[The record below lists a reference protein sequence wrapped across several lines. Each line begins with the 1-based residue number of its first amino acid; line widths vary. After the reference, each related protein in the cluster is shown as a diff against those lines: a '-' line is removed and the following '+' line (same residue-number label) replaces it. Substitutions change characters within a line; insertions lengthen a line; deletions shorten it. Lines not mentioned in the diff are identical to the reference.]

1 MLQQLSI
8 KNYAIIDSL
17 EIDFKKGFSVITG
30 ETGSGKSIILGAL
43 QLLMGQRADS
53 KSILNSDKK
62 CIIEGSFSIESYH
75 LETFFTQYDID
86 YDAKE
91 TIIRRD
97 ISSNGKSRAFINDSP
112 VSLAILKEFSA
123 YLIDIHSQH
132 QTVHLNNANYQLQLI
147 DSLAQ
152 NSQENHK
159 QLLDE
164 YLKGYTELKALEKE
178 LDSSLNEGEESKSQL
193 DYMSFL
199 YNELEEANLIVGEKA
214 VLEEQIKTAENKE
227 EVNSILQKVSYILE
241 NNHSVDPVNTQ
252 LFNLV
257 QDLQNISTYN
267 SKYTELAERLNSATI
282 ELADLSKESESLL
295 ASSIDDSIDYEQ
307 AGDRLNL
314 INQLEQKHRVLS
326 FDELIEKFNSIGE
339 HLNKYSS
346 TEATLERLSKAISDS
361 TSKLLKKAKS
371 ISINRNKV
379 AKEIDG
385 FIIASLIDLG
395 IKNGQFKVSI
405 TKREVLNEWG
415 IDSVNFLFSAN
426 KGMTLQEMSKVASGG
441 ETSRLMLALKALL
454 AKHLALPCLVL
465 DEIDTG
471 VSGEIA
477 GKIAKLLLEM
487 SKETQLIVISHLPQ
501 VAARANNHYKVEKK
515 DIKGRTQTLIN
526 KLSEEERLEE
536 LAKML
541 SGEQISEAA
550 LENAKALIANY

>member
-132 QTVHLNNANYQLQLI
+132 QTVHLNNANYQLLLI

-164 YLKGYTELKALEKE
+164 YQEGYTELNALKKE

-227 EVNSILQKVSYILE
+227 EVNSVLQKVSYILE

-307 AGDRLNL
+307 ASDRLNL

-346 TEATLERLSKAISDS
+346 TEATIERLSKAISDS

-371 ISINRNKV
+371 ISINRYKV
-379 AKEIDG
+379 AKDIDG

>member
-97 ISSNGKSRAFINDSP
+97 ISSNGKSRAFINDNP

-132 QTVHLNNANYQLQLI
+132 QTVHLNNANYQLLLI

-164 YLKGYTELKALEKE
+164 YQEGYTELNALKKE

-227 EVNSILQKVSYILE
+227 EVNSVLQKVSYILE

-295 ASSIDDSIDYEQ
+295 ASSIDDSVDYEQ
-307 AGDRLNL
+307 AGERLNL

-346 TEATLERLSKAISDS
+346 TEATIERLSKAISDS

>member
-164 YLKGYTELKALEKE
+164 YQEGYTELNALKKE

-346 TEATLERLSKAISDS
+346 TEATIERLTKAISDL

-371 ISINRNKV
+371 ISINRYKV
-379 AKEIDG
+379 AKDIDG

>member
-164 YLKGYTELKALEKE
+164 YQEGYTELNALKKE

-346 TEATLERLSKAISDS
+346 TEATIERLTKAISDL

-379 AKEIDG
+379 AKDIDG

>member
-17 EIDFKKGFSVITG
+17 EIDFKKGFTVITG

-75 LETFFTQYDID
+75 LESFFTEYEID

-112 VSLAILKEFSA
+112 VSLTILKEFSS

-164 YLKGYTELKALEKE
+164 YQEGYTELNALNKE

-193 DYMSFL
+193 DYLSFL
-199 YNELEEANLIVGEKA
+199 YNELEEANLIVGEKT

-227 EVNSILQKVSYILE
+227 EVNSVLQKVSYILE
-241 NNHSVDPVNTQ
+241 NNHRVEPINTQ

-295 ASSIDDSIDYEQ
+295 ASSIDDTIDYEQ
-307 AGDRLNL
+307 ASERLNL

-339 HLNKYSS
+339 HLNKYLS
-346 TEATLERLSKAISDS
+346 TEATIDRLTKAISDL

-379 AKEIDG
+379 AKDIDG
-385 FIIASLIDLG
+385 FIIASLKDLG

-405 TKREVLNEWG
+405 TKKEVLNEWG

>member
-97 ISSNGKSRAFINDSP
+97 ISSNGKSRAFINDNP

-132 QTVHLNNANYQLQLI
+132 QTVHLNNANYQLLLI

-164 YLKGYTELKALEKE
+164 YQEGYTELNALKKE

-199 YNELEEANLIVGEKA
+199 YNELEEANLIVGEKE

-346 TEATLERLSKAISDS
+346 TEATIERLTKAISDL

>member
-164 YLKGYTELKALEKE
+164 YQEGYTELNALKKE

-227 EVNSILQKVSYILE
+227 EVNSVLQKVSYILE

-346 TEATLERLSKAISDS
+346 TEATIERLTKAISDL

-371 ISINRNKV
+371 ISINRYKV
-379 AKEIDG
+379 AKDIDG

-405 TKREVLNEWG
+405 TEREVLNEWG

>member
-112 VSLAILKEFSA
+112 VSLTILKEFSA

-132 QTVHLNNANYQLQLI
+132 QTVHLNNANYQLLLI

-164 YLKGYTELKALEKE
+164 YQEGYTELNALKKE

-379 AKEIDG
+379 AKDIDG

>member
-164 YLKGYTELKALEKE
+164 YQEGYTELNALKKE

-199 YNELEEANLIVGEKA
+199 YNELEEANLIVGEKE

-346 TEATLERLSKAISDS
+346 TEATIERLTKAISDL

>member
-164 YLKGYTELKALEKE
+164 YQEGYTELNALKKE

-227 EVNSILQKVSYILE
+227 EVNSVLQKVSYILE

-282 ELADLSKESESLL
+282 ELADLSKESESLY
-295 ASSIDDSIDYEQ
+295 ASSIDDSVDYEQ
-307 AGDRLNL
+307 AGERLNL

-371 ISINRNKV
+371 ISINRYKV
-379 AKEIDG
+379 AKDIDG

>member
-97 ISSNGKSRAFINDSP
+97 ISSNGKSRAFINDNP

-164 YLKGYTELKALEKE
+164 YQEGYTELNALKKE

-227 EVNSILQKVSYILE
+227 EVNSVLQKVSYILE

-346 TEATLERLSKAISDS
+346 TEATIERLTKAISDL

-515 DIKGRTQTLIN
+515 DIKGRTQTLIS

>member
-164 YLKGYTELKALEKE
+164 YQEGYTELNALKKE

-371 ISINRNKV
+371 ISINRYKV
-379 AKEIDG
+379 AKDIDG

>member
-164 YLKGYTELKALEKE
+164 YQEGYTELNALKKE

-199 YNELEEANLIVGEKA
+199 YNELEEANLIVGEKE

-346 TEATLERLSKAISDS
+346 TEATIERLSKAISDS

-371 ISINRNKV
+371 ISINRYKV
-379 AKEIDG
+379 AKDIDG

>member
-164 YLKGYTELKALEKE
+164 YQEGYTELNALKKE

-307 AGDRLNL
+307 ASDRLNL

-346 TEATLERLSKAISDS
+346 TEATIERLSKAISDS

-371 ISINRNKV
+371 ISINRYKV
-379 AKEIDG
+379 AKDIDG

>member
-17 EIDFKKGFSVITG
+17 EIDFKKGFSIITG

-75 LETFFTQYDID
+75 LETFFTEYEID

-112 VSLAILKEFSA
+112 VSLTILKEFSS

-147 DSLAQ
+147 DSFAQ

-164 YLKGYTELKALEKE
+164 YQEGYTELNALKKE
-178 LDSSLNEGEESKSQL
+178 LDSSLNEAEESKSQL
-193 DYMSFL
+193 DYLSFL
-199 YNELEEANLIVGEKA
+199 YNELEEANLIVGEKT

-227 EVNSILQKVSYILE
+227 EVNSVLQKVSYILE
-241 NNHSVDPVNTQ
+241 NNHRVEPINTQ

-282 ELADLSKESESLL
+282 ELADLSIESESIL
-295 ASSIDDSIDYEQ
+295 ASSIDDSIDYEK
-307 AGDRLNL
+307 ASERLNL

-339 HLNKYSS
+339 HLNKYLS
-346 TEATLERLSKAISDS
+346 TEATIDRLTKAISDL

-379 AKEIDG
+379 AKDIDG
-385 FIIASLIDLG
+385 FIIGSLIDLG

-405 TKREVLNEWG
+405 TKKEVLNEWG

-471 VSGEIA
+471 VSGGIA

-515 DIKGRTQTLIN
+515 DIKGRTQTFIN

>member
-164 YLKGYTELKALEKE
+164 YQEGYTELNALKKE

-346 TEATLERLSKAISDS
+346 TEATIERLSKAISDS

-379 AKEIDG
+379 AKDIDG

>member
-164 YLKGYTELKALEKE
+164 YQEGYTELNALKKE

-227 EVNSILQKVSYILE
+227 EVNSVLQKVSYILE

-346 TEATLERLSKAISDS
+346 TEATIERLTKAISDL

>member
-164 YLKGYTELKALEKE
+164 YQEGYTELNALKKE

-227 EVNSILQKVSYILE
+227 EVNSVLQKVSYILE

-379 AKEIDG
+379 AKDIDG

>member
-164 YLKGYTELKALEKE
+164 YQEGYTELNALKKE

-307 AGDRLNL
+307 ASDRLNL

-371 ISINRNKV
+371 ISINRYKV
-379 AKEIDG
+379 AKDIDG

>member
-112 VSLAILKEFSA
+112 VSLTILKEFSA

-164 YLKGYTELKALEKE
+164 YQEGYTELNALKKE

-227 EVNSILQKVSYILE
+227 EVNSVLQKVSYILE

-346 TEATLERLSKAISDS
+346 TEATIERLTKAISDL

-379 AKEIDG
+379 AKDIDG

-515 DIKGRTQTLIN
+515 DIKGRTQTLIS

>member
-132 QTVHLNNANYQLQLI
+132 QTVHLNNANYQLLLI

-164 YLKGYTELKALEKE
+164 YQEGYTELNALKKE

-346 TEATLERLSKAISDS
+346 TEATIERLTKAISDL

-379 AKEIDG
+379 AKDIDG

-405 TKREVLNEWG
+405 SKREVLNEWG

>member
-112 VSLAILKEFSA
+112 VSLTILKEFSA

-164 YLKGYTELKALEKE
+164 YQEGYTELNALKKE

-227 EVNSILQKVSYILE
+227 EVNSVLQKVSYILE

-267 SKYTELAERLNSATI
+267 SKYAELAERLNSATI

-307 AGDRLNL
+307 ASDRLNL

-371 ISINRNKV
+371 ISINRYKV
-379 AKEIDG
+379 AKDIDG

>member
-164 YLKGYTELKALEKE
+164 YQEGYTELNALKKE

-227 EVNSILQKVSYILE
+227 EVNSVLQKVSYILE

-346 TEATLERLSKAISDS
+346 TEATIERLTKAISDL

-379 AKEIDG
+379 AKDIDG

>member
-132 QTVHLNNANYQLQLI
+132 QTVHLNNANYQLLLI

-164 YLKGYTELKALEKE
+164 YQEGYTELNALKKE

-227 EVNSILQKVSYILE
+227 EVNSVLQKVSYILE

-346 TEATLERLSKAISDS
+346 TEATIERLTKAISDL

-379 AKEIDG
+379 AKDIDG

>member
-132 QTVHLNNANYQLQLI
+132 QTVHLNNANYQLLLI

-164 YLKGYTELKALEKE
+164 YQEGYTELNALKKE

-227 EVNSILQKVSYILE
+227 EVNSVLQKVSYILE

>member
-112 VSLAILKEFSA
+112 VSLTILKEFSA

-164 YLKGYTELKALEKE
+164 YQEGYTELNALKKE

-227 EVNSILQKVSYILE
+227 EVNSVLQKVSYILE

-346 TEATLERLSKAISDS
+346 TEATIERLTKAISDL

>member
-164 YLKGYTELKALEKE
+164 YQEGYTELNALKKE

-227 EVNSILQKVSYILE
+227 EVNSVLQKVSYILE

-307 AGDRLNL
+307 ASDRLNL

-371 ISINRNKV
+371 ISINRYKV
-379 AKEIDG
+379 AKDIDG

>member
-112 VSLAILKEFSA
+112 VSLTILKEFSA

-164 YLKGYTELKALEKE
+164 YQEGYTELNALKKE

-227 EVNSILQKVSYILE
+227 EVNSVLQKVSYILE

-371 ISINRNKV
+371 ISINRYKV
-379 AKEIDG
+379 AKDIDG